1 MRVVVNYR
9 RCAVCG
15 LLFRGPGNNAAPL
28 SEGRCCD
35 ACNRQRVVP
44 ARMLAIIGWDQ
55 NSF

>member
-1 MRVVVNYR
+1 MREALNYR

-15 LLFRGPGNNAAPL
+15 LLFRGPWNNAAPL

-55 NSF
+55 YSF